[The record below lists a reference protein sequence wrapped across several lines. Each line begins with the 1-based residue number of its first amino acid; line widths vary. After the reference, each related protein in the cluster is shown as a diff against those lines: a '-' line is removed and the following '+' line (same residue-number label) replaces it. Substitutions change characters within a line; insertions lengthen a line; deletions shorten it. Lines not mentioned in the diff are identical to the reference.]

1 MYGRYDTCAPS
12 PGLTN
17 TRIASANNPSLH
29 VARFRPPKITDL
41 KEGILD
47 PFPLLRGQESAPST
61 GKGRAKQVNPLLLVT
76 ERRGTASS
84 LHYGAFPLD
93 AFNTDGASSL
103 FFSGS
108 QRLSVEATF
117 LCPQSKTSD
126 RSVCSYNSSLWFW
139 AIRRAPGQYYY
150 CRLLSQLIVLRS
162 VLNAKETFEQFLAK
176 VEGEEAPSPIS

>member
-1 MYGRYDTCAPS
+1 MYGRYDACALS

-117 LCPQSKTSD
+117 LCPQSKSRTGRCVATKARCGSG
-126 RSVCSYNSSLWFW
+126 RLGARPVSIVGYCLSLLFF
-139 AIRRAPGQYYY
+139 A
-150 CRLLSQLIVLRS
+150 V
-162 VLNAKETFEQFLAK
+162 F
-176 VEGEEAPSPIS
+176 